1 MTVHTALLLVSLVVS
16 GRVRDAVTLAPV
28 AGVTV
33 RVAGT
38 PLATISDDSGRF
50 SLDAP
55 SGARL
60 RLSRLGYTTLEV
72 VVTGDSLG
80 DLRLVPSI
88 RALEGVTVTAL
99 RGYGAGRD
107 APITDREITKAE
119 IERSYSGQEMPILL
133 SALPSMTAYADNGAY
148 SNYTYFRLRGI
159 DQTRINITL
168 DGVPMNDME
177 DQGVFF
183 SNFPDF
189 GNSIQSVQVQ
199 RGVGT
204 SSQGTAPYAGSINF
218 ESISLA
224 NAPRGGELQVG
235 GGSYGTYRGSA
246 EWQSGML
253 GNRYA
258 VYGRVSSQQ
267 TDGYRDHSGNRSAGG
282 FVSAGYFGARDL
294 AKLTAFTGVSRN
306 ELSYVAASE
315 AEVRGDPRINP
326 LGESDRFRSSL
337 VSLAYTRAIGESGAL
352 SATAYTFDAG
362 GDYDVRIEDALW
374 NFNLESRVSGGF
386 VNWNAQLGAIT
397 LALGAHASTYYRDHW
412 LYIPPDLGT
421 PAYVNTG
428 HKDDA
433 SAFAKMS
440 YDAGAFTI
448 FGDVQARRV
457 WYRYVPDENAGI
469 GERAIRWD
477 FVNPKL
483 GVSYRPAARWTVYAS
498 VGRNGREPTRNDM
511 FAGFDNLDTTNAD
524 FVGPFER
531 VRPERVLDTELGAAY
546 RSSALTADAN
556 LYAMEFR
563 NEITP
568 IGALSYIGLPLRKNV
583 RRSYRRGVEGE
594 VVYRGL
600 PRWTLG
606 ANAALSWNRI
616 AEYTDDASQATF
628 HDVEPLL
635 TPRVVT
641 NQRVEFRPLAWL
653 SVLADGRYVSR
664 SFLANTGDARF
675 TTPGYYVLDG
685 GVRWSIGTSAVLF
698 QVRNLT
704 DVLAFTSGYTDGTT
718 SYVYPLAGRNVSATV
733 VLRVR

>member
-1 MTVHTALLLVSLVVS
+1 MTVHAAFLLLSLVVS

-28 AGVTV
+28 PGVTV
-33 RVAGT
+33 RVAGMPT
-38 PLATISDDSGRF
+38 GTITDDSGRF
-50 SLDAP
+50 SLDAAV
-55 SGARL
+55 GARL

-72 VVTGDSLG
+72 AIANESLG
-80 DLRLVPSI
+80 DVLLVPSI

-107 APITDREITKAE
+107 APISDREMSRAE
-119 IERSYSGQEMPILL
+119 IERAYSGQEMPILL

-189 GNSIQSVQVQ
+189 GNSIQSVQIQ

-224 NAPRGGELQVG
+224 NAPSGGEVQVG
-235 GGSYGTYRGSA
+235 GGSFGTYRGSA

-253 GNRYA
+253 ANRYA

-267 TDGYRDHSGNRSAGG
+267 TDGYRDNSGNRSTGG
-282 FVSAGYFGARDL
+282 FVSAGYFGSRDI

-306 ELSYVAASE
+306 ELSYVASSE
-315 AEVRGDPRINP
+315 DDVRRDPRINP

-337 VSLAYTRAIGESGAL
+337 LSLAYTRAIGETGSV

-362 GDYDVRIEDALW
+362 GDYDVRIDDALW

-386 VNWNAQLGAIT
+386 LNWNEQLGAIT
-397 LALGAHASTYYRDHW
+397 FSLGAHASTYYRDHW
-412 LYIPPDLGT
+412 LYIPPVLGT
-421 PAYVNTG
+421 PAYLNTG
-428 HKDDA
+428 HKDEA
-433 SAFAKMS
+433 SAFAKVS

-457 WYRYVPDENAGI
+457 WYRYAPDEHAGI
-469 GERAIRWD
+469 GGRAIRWD

-483 GVSYRPAARWTVYAS
+483 GVSYRPAPRWTVYAS

-531 VRPERVLDTELGAAY
+531 VRPERVMDTEVGASY
-546 RSSALTADAN
+546 RSSRLTVDAN
-556 LYAMEFR
+556 LYAMAFR

-583 RRSYRRGVEGE
+583 RASYRRGLEGE

-600 PRWTLG
+600 PRLTLG
-606 ANAALSWNRI
+606 ANAAVSWNRI
-616 AEYTDDASQATF
+616 AEYTDDASGATF

-635 TPRVVT
+635 TPRFVA
-641 NQRVEFRPLAWL
+641 NQSVELRPLARL

-675 TTPGYYVLDG
+675 TTPGYYLVDG
-685 GVRWSIGTSAVLF
+685 GLRWSLGTSAVLL

-704 DVLAFTSGYTDGTT
+704 DVLVFTSGYTDGTT
-718 SYVYPLAGRNVSATV
+718 SYVYPLAGRNVSVTL
-733 VLRVR
+733 VLRVP